1 MLLRRSLSH
10 NMALVYCAEED
21 IFSSFS
27 TWSYLLL
34 MGKAEILSAK
44 DVKINFL
51 FLKKKKKNIYIW
63 LCYFVA
69 SADAVSLLFPLSGE
83 EAWR

>member
-51 FLKKKKKNIYIW
+51 FKKKKIYIW

>member
-44 DVKINFL
+44 DVKIKFL
-51 FLKKKKKNIYIW
+51 LKNIYIYIW

>member
-51 FLKKKKKNIYIW
+51 F
-63 LCYFVA
+63 F
-69 SADAVSLLFPLSGE
+69 
-83 EAWR
+83 

>member
-51 FLKKKKKNIYIW
+51 FKKKYIYIYIW

>member
-51 FLKKKKKNIYIW
+51 FKKNIYIYISIFDYVI
-63 LCYFVA
+63 L
-69 SADAVSLLFPLSGE
+69 
-83 EAWR
+83 

>member
-51 FLKKKKKNIYIW
+51 FKKKIYIYIW